1 MNENNKNQIISV
13 IDIGTTKIIALI
25 ADYDLDKNKINKII
39 GFGESESNGLKS
51 GVVVNIKDTIKSIT
65 KAVEAA
71 EEQTDGIQMTEVFVG
86 ISGNHIKG
94 MNYSGVAPIHSSNS
108 IQAIGHSIDKDDID
122 RVLEHAKSINCPPDR
137 RIMHV
142 LPQQYIVDNQEGI
155 KEPLGLSGHRLEA
168 KVHLVTSSKNTETDI
183 ETCLKAIGINIIEF
197 ILEPLASSY
206 SVLSKDER
214 ELGSILIDIGG
225 GTTDIITYGNGSV
238 LHTGVIPIGG
248 TIITKDIAY
257 RVQTSIEQAEKL
269 KHVYGKAKI
278 DLSNDED
285 NIVVKG
291 VGGRNEYKIS
301 SKVLSEVIEP
311 RLQEIFEFVKEEIEK
326 SDFKGDYTFGIVLT
340 GGGSKLSG
348 ITNMVYDIFKIPVK
362 VGSPIYDFE
371 IIDLDIEISDPRYA
385 TSIGLI
391 KYAGEHFEDYQEIKE
406 KSIFETL
413 KNFFKKIINNK

>member
-1 MNENNKNQIISV
+1 MSEQNNTQIISV

-25 ADYDLDKNKINKII
+25 ADYNLEENKINKII

-51 GVVVNIKDTIKSIT
+51 GVVVNIRDTIKSIT
-65 KAVEAA
+65 KAVESA
-71 EEQTDGIQMTEVFVG
+71 EEQAEIEMTEVFVG

-94 MNYSGVAPIHSSNS
+94 INYSGVAPINS
-108 IQAIGHSIDKDDID
+108 ANNIQAIGHSIDKEDID

-168 KVHLVTSSKNTETDI
+168 KVHLVMSSINTETDI
-183 ETCLKAIGINIIEF
+183 ETCLKQIGINIIEF

-206 SVLSKDER
+206 SVLSQDER

-248 TIITKDIAY
+248 TVITKDIAY

-269 KHVYGKAKI
+269 KHIYGKAKI
-278 DLSNDED
+278 DLASDQED
-285 NIVVKG
+285 IVVKG

-301 SKVLSEVIEP
+301 GKVLSEVIEA
-311 RLQEIFEFVKEEIEK
+311 RLQEIFELVKLEIEK
-326 SDFKGDYTFGIVLT
+326 SDFKGDYTFGIILT

-348 ITNMVYDIFKIPVK
+348 ITNMVHDIFQIPVK
-362 VGSPIYDFE
+362 IGYPIYDFE
-371 IIDLDIEISDPRYA
+371 IINSDIEISDPRYS

-391 KYAGEHFEDYQEIKE
+391 KYAGEHLEDYKE
-406 KSIFETL
+406 TGDKSILQTL
-413 KNFFKKIINNK
+413 KNFFKNITNNK